1 MYLYIHSYHQA
12 QEVIFIPTRNDI
24 YSNEATEIIS
34 EISTYPGILEQQ
46 IYALHPG
53 KEAQA
58 RNLISYFIKQERIR
72 RDKYG
77 SLYPVGMRKKQPR
90 DVTIRSVW
98 VLLDFLSDV
107 EYHCAGNYPI
117 IIVFLLK
124 GKEYQ
129 ILYAAEGYEAVI
141 GASVNQQKDSNVRR
155 IILVDSADQI
165 SKLILPGVVG
175 YCTVDANGHICY
187 YKSQS

>member
-1 MYLYIHSYHQA
+1 MCM
-12 QEVIFIPTRNDI
+12 F
-24 YSNEATEIIS
+24 
-34 EISTYPGILEQQ
+34 
-46 IYALHPG
+46 
-53 KEAQA
+53 K
-58 RNLISYFIKQERIR
+58 
-72 RDKYG
+72 
-77 SLYPVGMRKKQPR
+77 

-155 IILVDSADQI
+155 IILVDSTDQI